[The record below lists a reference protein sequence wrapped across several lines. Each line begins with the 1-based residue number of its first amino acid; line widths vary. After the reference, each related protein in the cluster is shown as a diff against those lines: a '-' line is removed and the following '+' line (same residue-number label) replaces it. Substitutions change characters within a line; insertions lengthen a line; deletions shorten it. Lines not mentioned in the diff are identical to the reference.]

1 MPPVSKTILLTIV
14 TLVAFAANSVLT
26 RLALEG
32 GTIDAASFTLIRV
45 SAGAFMLAPLAW
57 LAGGGSAVMRAGSW
71 GSAVALFA
79 YAIAFSFAYLTLDAG
94 TGALILFAAVQA
106 SMIGIGMVRGEWPR
120 AAEWLGLLTA
130 LGGLAYL
137 VSPGLTAPKPE
148 GAALMAVAGIAWGV
162 YSIRGRGSAA
172 PLAETAGNFI
182 RALPFA
188 LVSAGLAIG
197 GLNAD
202 LRGVLLAV
210 ASGALASG
218 LGYAIWYTALRGLSA
233 TTAAIV
239 QLAVPVIAALGGV
252 FFIGE
257 AITLRLAIAAIIIL
271 GGIAVAILGRRRSE
285 SAA

>member
-1 MPPVSKTILLTIV
+1 MSPVSKTILLTIV
-14 TLVAFAANSVLT
+14 TLIAFAANSVLT

-32 GTIDAASFTLIRV
+32 GTIDAASFTLIRIA
-45 SAGAFMLAPLAW
+45 AGALMLAPLAW
-57 LAGGGSAVMRAGSW
+57 ITGAGSAAMRAGSW
-71 GSAVALFA
+71 ASAFALFA

-106 SMIGIGMVRGEWPR
+106 SMIGIGIVRGERPR

-137 VSPGLTAPKPE
+137 VSPGLTAPAPG

-172 PLAETAGNFI
+172 PLAETAGNFV

-188 LVSAGLAIG
+188 LVAAGLALG
-197 GLNAD
+197 GLSTD

-218 LGYAIWYTALRGLSA
+218 LGYAIWYTALRGLGA

-239 QLAVPVIAALGGV
+239 QLAVPIIAALGGV

-257 AITLRLAIAAIIIL
+257 AITLRLAIATVVIL
-271 GGIAVAILGRRRSE
+271 GGIAVAILGRRRSK

>member
-1 MPPVSKTILLTIV
+1 MAPVSKTILLTIV

-32 GTIDAASFTLIRV
+32 GTIDAASFTLIRIA
-45 SAGAFMLAPLAW
+45 AGVLMLAPLAW
-57 LAGGGSAVMRAGSW
+57 TAGAGSAALRAGSW
-71 GSAVALFA
+71 ASAFALFA
-79 YAIAFSFAYLTLDAG
+79 YAVAFSFAYLTLDAG

-106 SMIGIGMVRGEWPR
+106 SMIGIGIVTGERPR

-137 VSPGLTAPKPE
+137 VSPGLTAPAPE
-148 GAALMAVAGIAWGV
+148 GAALMAIAGIAWGV

-188 LVSAGLAIG
+188 LAVATLAFGALEAETQGI
-197 GLNAD
+197 
-202 LRGVLLAV
+202 LLAV

-218 LGYAIWYTALRGLSA
+218 LGYAIWYTALRGLTA

-239 QLAVPVIAALGGV
+239 QLAVPVVAAFGGV
-252 FFIGE
+252 GFIGE
-257 AITLRLAIAAIIIL
+257 AITMRLAVAAIVIL
-271 GGIAVAILGRRRSE
+271 GGIAVAILGRRRAA
-285 SAA
+285 SAS